1 MRRLFTAVL
10 ACAAAAV
17 LTSCTAL
24 PAHVAAAEPVPP
36 AARTHVPSPTA
47 SVLTAT
53 APDALTAALAG
64 RLFASA
70 PVVVAAAGGTAL
82 AAAEKAAAAAHAPL
96 LLGAAT
102 AGRPAVSAPLLAGI
116 RGLHPVAV
124 LAAGL
129 PPAAL
134 AARLPGVR
142 VVPSAALLPAT
153 AAPAPL
159 RGVAVLVHRGAAVPA
174 VAAVTATARASG
186 ATVIAVSG
194 DDPRADPAAIRAL
207 AALRPR
213 EVVAIGRGFGPAA
226 LLASRVATAA
236 TGTQLPGGG
245 QVLFPGHRLIALYG
259 HPGAPSLGVLGHQ
272 DLAAS
277 IARARQTAAAYRRLS
292 RVPVVPAFEI
302 IATVAQASAGADG
315 TYSYVTPPSA
325 LRPWVRQATAAGMY
339 VILDLQPGRASLLA
353 QAERYRSLL
362 AQPDVGLAL
371 DPEWKLGPGQLP
383 LRQIGSVG
391 VGEVNAVIGWL
402 AALTARD
409 HLPQKALVLHQ
420 FRLSMISG
428 EQRLD
433 TSHDD
438 LAIVIHMDGQGTPG
452 MKQQT
457 WGAVTR
463 AAPPRV
469 FFGWKDFYVMDH
481 PMLSPAA
488 TMARAPAP
496 VMISY
501 Q

>member
-53 APDALTAALAG
+53 APDALTAA
-64 RLFASA
+64 
-70 PVVVAAAGGTAL
+70 
-82 AAAEKAAAAAHAPL
+82 
-96 LLGAAT
+96 
-102 AGRPAVSAPLLAGI
+102 
-116 RGLHPVAV
+116 
-124 LAAGL
+124 
-129 PPAAL
+129 
-134 AARLPGVR
+134 
-142 VVPSAALLPAT
+142 
-153 AAPAPL
+153 PL

-174 VAAVTATARASG
+174 VAAVTATARAAG

-213 EVVAIGRGFGPAA
+213 EVVAIGRGVGPAA

-245 QVLFPGHRLIALYG
+245 QVLCPGHRLIALYG
-259 HPGAPSLGVLGHQ
+259 HPGAPSLGVRGHQ
-272 DLAAS
+272 ELAAS

-362 AQPDVGLAL
+362 
-371 DPEWKLGPGQLP
+371 
-383 LRQIGSVG
+383 
-391 VGEVNAVIGWL
+391 
-402 AALTARD
+402 
-409 HLPQKALVLHQ
+409 
-420 FRLSMISG
+420 
-428 EQRLD
+428 
-433 TSHDD
+433 
-438 LAIVIHMDGQGTPG
+438 
-452 MKQQT
+452 
-457 WGAVTR
+457 
-463 AAPPRV
+463 
-469 FFGWKDFYVMDH
+469 
-481 PMLSPAA
+481 
-488 TMARAPAP
+488 
-496 VMISY
+496 
-501 Q
+501 